1 MARHWSCCGTAEHG
15 RRWPPARWRGCARG
29 GHPADGSAAGSGA
42 CHRRTGAG
50 HACGRCMMLVARA
63 ARLTTAAHPAAAG
76 LSRSRAARCVWPE
89 ISGDDCRSRRLVG
102 AGGTSTRGRVA
113 HDRSCSIRICA
124 TDTPVI
130 DLHPR
135 CSMVAGCTVRCRVS
149 GLELRVASRLPRR
162 RGDGAAHHRT
172 LVVQHLRV
180 RQLRVGHTHVW
191 PADCSGWPSNP
202 SHRRRPQC
210 AQYHAARGP
219 AESCHRIWLRNSRVR
234 SCCGLANNASG
245 VPSSTICP

>member
-1 MARHWSCCGTAEHG
+1 V
-15 RRWPPARWRGCARG
+15 PPARWRGRAQG

-42 CHRRTGAG
+42 CHGCAGAG

-63 ARLTTAAHPAAAG
+63 AWLRTAAHTAAAE
-76 LSRSRAARCVWPE
+76 LSRSRAARCIWPE

-102 AGGTSTRGRVA
+102 AGGTSTKGRVA

-130 DLHPR
+130 GLRTRGTHGGRMHD
-135 CSMVAGCTVRCRVS
+135 AVS
-149 GLELRVASRLPRR
+149 SPELRVASRLPRP
-162 RGDGAAHHRT
+162 RGDGAACHRT
-172 LVVQHLRV
+172 
-180 RQLRVGHTHVW
+180 W
-191 PADCSGWPSNP
+191 PCNTCVCARCGLASNAAACSCVISRSLWVTIEPIAP
-202 SHRRRPQC
+202 PTPQC
-210 AQYHAARGP
+210 ARYDAARGP
-219 AESCHRIWLRNSRVR
+219 TESRHRIWLRNSRVR